1 MGKKEQSMKKERI
14 HISVDPDIRKMIE
27 NQAQENQRNVSD
39 EIASIIVNRTE
50 GASENQGEKISALLA
65 IARKN
70 ERELRIIKGMLNSMF
85 VAMTSLQDAEYVNP
99 ETKKHPII
107 TGAEKEELYRLREES
122 AKRARMKEL
131 ES

>member
-1 MGKKEQSMKKERI
+1 MKKERI

-39 EIASIIVNRTE
+39 EIASIIVNRSE
-50 GASENQGEKISALLA
+50 GASDNHGEKISALLA
-65 IARKN
+65 ISRKN

-85 VAMTSLQDAEYVNP
+85 MAMASLQDAEYVNP
-99 ETKKHPII
+99 NTKKHPII

>member
-1 MGKKEQSMKKERI
+1 MKKERI

-99 ETKKHPII
+99 KTKKHPII

>member
-1 MGKKEQSMKKERI
+1 MTRERI
-14 HISVDPDIRKMIE
+14 RISIDSEIMKNIQERA
-27 NQAQENQRNVSD
+27 NQSSRSIAEEI
-39 EIASIIVNRTE
+39 EIAMLESPKE
-50 GASENQGEKISALLA
+50 HKEKMSALLV

-85 VAMTSLQDAEYVNP
+85 VAMASLTDAEYVNP